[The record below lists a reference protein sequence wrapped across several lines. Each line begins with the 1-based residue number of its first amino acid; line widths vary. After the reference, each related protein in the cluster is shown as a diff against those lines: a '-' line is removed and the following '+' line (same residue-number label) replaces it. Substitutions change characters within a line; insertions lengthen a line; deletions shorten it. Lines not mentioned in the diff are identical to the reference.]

1 MSFFIARMRTHAFT
15 LLALLL
21 IVLSSC
27 TRMKD
32 FDEEINTGGPVSSV
46 RVLTRSVQGDDLFFP
61 LHAYAF
67 GANGNLVAHQQLNS
81 ASDDLRLSLPQQ
93 TDCRIVI
100 LSANPED
107 YNIPSSP
114 TATSLISPKSPTD
127 IAGVSPSVAALARG
141 YAKSP
146 LQMGFVDVN
155 PQNDNSTVSVQL
167 HYQVASL
174 SVSLSNLPSAC
185 TSAYVTVASPAT
197 SLNFEGAT
205 EGVQTARIPL
215 SNAGNSFATPSPP
228 VYLLPSSGSTTT
240 FTISY
245 NDAAGEQFASATYQ
259 APLKAGI
266 PYQLNGAYADG
277 AFVLKGDITPSEWA
291 EPVALDFAFNNGGN
305 TTIIPEGTT
314 PDDSSDPY
322 PVTTIPD
329 PLSLWNGH
337 IVIAST
343 APDAY
348 APRVATVSE
357 ASASDSS
364 SAASGSSSA
373 ASGSS
378 APASGSSSAASGS
391 SSPAS
396 GSTATLTLLS
406 LNDWDALTSVFNA
419 NTPDVASTIASDYTE
434 YDLSN
439 WRIPTEDE
447 GRLLSQLYRDQ
458 SEIFDALLEKAK
470 ASPVVL
476 TDGKGNNIRYLCEDA
491 TKTYSF
497 KTSTITNAGATVK
510 TYHLRLVRTVNVILK
525 D

>member
-1 MSFFIARMRTHAFT
+1 MCLFFIARMRTHVFA

-155 PQNDNSTVSVQL
+155 PQNDNSTISVQL

-174 SVSLSNLPSAC
+174 SVALSNLPSAC
-185 TSAYVTVASPAT
+185 TSAYVTVASPAA

-245 NDAAGEQFASATYQ
+245 NDAAGEQYASATYQ

-277 AFVLKGDITPSEWA
+277 SFILKGDITPSEWA
-291 EPVALDFAFNNGGN
+291 EPVALDFAFNNGGT
-305 TTIIPEGTT
+305 TTIIPDGTT

-337 IVIAST
+337 IVIAAT
-343 APDAY
+343 TPDAY
-348 APRVATVSE
+348 APRVTTVPEVS
-357 ASASDSS
+357 
-364 SAASGSSSA
+364 
-373 ASGSS
+373 
-378 APASGSSSAASGS
+378 ASGSSSAASGS
-391 SSPAS
+391 SSAAS